1 MSTGD
6 TETIVASKS
15 KDFSKE
21 SIEPLNTSDNSL
33 TPKVKRIYNSKIREL
48 LETRQS
54 NFYS

>member
-21 SIEPLNTSDNSL
+21 SIEPLNTSGNSL